1 MDELFPLWPDPPHS
15 AIGRVLTPA
24 SPEYPRRP
32 TPGPPILVVEGD
44 LAALGEGVAIV
55 GTRNC
60 SPHGAQCA
68 HRIAFAAARAGLHVI
83 SGLAR
88 GIDSHAHRGALDA
101 GGRTVAV
108 FGHGLAFTAPPSNA
122 WLRKRIVENGG
133 ACMSTWPDDVGP
145 KPWTFPERN
154 EWIAWLAREVV
165 LIECPPRS
173 GALITATHAAAHSRR
188 IWVVPGPAFD
198 PRWSGTRDVLEL
210 DDTVLLHDLDIF
222 LETVAGEAR
231 ERSETWLDAVVAGVA
246 LPDVA
251 QAHGRPVTELF
262 AQLALLEAE
271 GAVTRLPGGRWGA
284 ASAGSV
290 RRNER

>member
-1 MDELFPLWPDPPHS
+1 MDDRPPRWTDPPDS
-15 AIGRVLTPA
+15 AIGRVLTAA
-24 SPEYPRRP
+24 SAEYPRRS
-32 TPGPPILVVEGD
+32 TPGPPILAVQGD
-44 LAALGEGVAIV
+44 LAALAEGVAIV

-60 SPHGAQCA
+60 SPHGAHCA
-68 HRIAFAAARAGLHVI
+68 HRVAFAVARLDLPVI

-108 FGHGLAFTAPPSNA
+108 LGHGLGCTAPPSNA
-122 WLRKRIVENGG
+122 VLRRRIVENGG
-133 ACMSTWPDDVGP
+133 ACVSTWPDDTSPGT
-145 KPWTFPERN
+145 WTFPERN
-154 EWIAWLAREVV
+154 QWIAWLAREVV

-173 GALITATHAAAHSRR
+173 GALITATHAAAHGRR

-210 DDTVLLHDLDIF
+210 DDTMLLHDIDIF
-222 LETVAGEAR
+222 VETIGGEAQPR
-231 ERSETWLDAVVAGVA
+231 RETWLDAVVAGVA

-271 GAVTRLPGGRWGA
+271 GAITRLPGGRWGA
-284 ASAGSV
+284 ASPGSA
-290 RRNER
+290 RRTGR